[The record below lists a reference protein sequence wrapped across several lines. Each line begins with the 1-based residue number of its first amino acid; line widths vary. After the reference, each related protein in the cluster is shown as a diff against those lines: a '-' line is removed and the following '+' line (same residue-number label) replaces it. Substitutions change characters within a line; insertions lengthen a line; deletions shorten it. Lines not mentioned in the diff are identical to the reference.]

1 MSNVKSILVVS
12 ALLLALT
19 ISCNQE
25 SKVEPAYN
33 ENETE
38 LVDMTNLS
46 YQVHLTSTNALRESG
61 INETRGFLSFLG
73 KLCKVVVADATGAT
87 TGLKVGSMV
96 SPTCGFI
103 GAGVVGVA
111 SSISKAADVWGTK
124 SVEKHLSTTPESTF
138 IGSYNQVDIITGAQ
152 YGELHNRAMMEMSR
166 SQDINHLV
174 EHCEATL
181 CEDEVDNAW
190 RKMERHPRSQHVEG
204 EYYTSSNNRE
214 TGAQED
220 IYTPPYHSEDVE
232 IFIKHDND
240 NYDQNQESCRSSFET
255 IRKAL
260 RSVET
265 KRDLLITLQ
274 LELGYS
280 KEEASIMCDYVTTIS
295 KLPLESTQA
304 YAEKISNTINSS
316 DVSSSEKDK
325 LNVFISVALSSR
337 VLWNNLE
344 E

>member
-1 MSNVKSILVVS
+1 MSNLKSVLVVS

-25 SKVEPAYN
+25 SKVEPAY
-33 ENETE
+33 NETE

-61 INETRGFLSFLG
+61 INETRGFWSFLG

-111 SSISKAADVWGTK
+111 SSISKAVDVWGTK
-124 SVEKHLSTTPESTF
+124 PVEKHLSTAPKSSF
-138 IGSYNQVDIITGAQ
+138 IGSYNQVDVITGGH
-152 YGELHNRAMMEMSR
+152 YGELHNRAMMEMSS
-166 SQDINHLV
+166 SQNINHLV

-190 RKMERHPRSQHVEG
+190 RSMENHHRSQHVES
-204 EYYTSSNNRE
+204 EYYTTSNNRE
-214 TGAQED
+214 TGAQEGT
-220 IYTPPYHSEDVE
+220 YTPPYHNEDVE
-232 IFIKHDND
+232 IFIKHDSD
-240 NYDQNQESCRSSFET
+240 HYDHNQESCRSSFET

-274 LELGYS
+274 SELGYS
-280 KEEASIMCDYVTTIS
+280 EEEASIMCDYVTTIS

-316 DVSSSEKDK
+316 DISSSEKDK